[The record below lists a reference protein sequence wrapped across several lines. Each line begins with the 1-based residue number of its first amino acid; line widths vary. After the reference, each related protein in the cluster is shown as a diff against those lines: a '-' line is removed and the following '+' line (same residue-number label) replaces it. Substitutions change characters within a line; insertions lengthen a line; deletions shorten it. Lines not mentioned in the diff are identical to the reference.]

1 MLPTR
6 AMIRTTVKTKNIAA
20 CSSEAPHD
28 RVGSR
33 IVGQRE
39 CNTRFWTNISG
50 RCGRG
55 APEISGSGDSASC
68 SDSADVR
75 DETTRLSVAN
85 VDVLDLGLIENS
97 CDCKIGR
104 SVIYFLA
111 GGHPSIAPVAFE
123 HERQRT
129 KAVWKFMAQGVS
141 WTKIGP
147 GDGYASSPSNGL

>member
-1 MLPTR
+1 
-6 AMIRTTVKTKNIAA
+6 MIRTTVKTKNIAA

-33 IVGQRE
+33 IVRQRE

-50 RCGRG
+50 SCGRG

-68 SDSADVR
+68 SHSADVR
-75 DETTRLSVAN
+75 DKTPRLSVAN

-97 CDCKIGR
+97 RDCRLGR

-123 HERQRT
+123 HEQQRT
-129 KAVWKFMAQGVS
+129 KRIWESISRRICRARGFVDEDRAG
-141 WTKIGP
+141 
-147 GDGYASSPSNGL
+147 

>member
-33 IVGQRE
+33 IVRQRE

-68 SDSADVR
+68 SHSADVGG
-75 DETTRLSVAN
+75 EKTPPPLPAVEG
-85 VDVLDLGLIENS
+85 LDLGLIENS
-97 CDCKIGR
+97 CDCRLGR

-129 KAVWKFMAQGVS
+129 KAVWKF
-141 WTKIGP
+141 I
-147 GDGYASSPSNGL
+147 LR